1 LCYGLLSSWAKVDA
15 RASID
20 ESRLQFI
27 LQNQKNLWTESVQ
40 GISDD
45 VGQGCIDGDEMGKR
59 IVLPASHVG

>member
-1 LCYGLLSSWAKVDA
+1 MKVD
-15 RASID
+15 SN
-20 ESRLQFI
+20 SYF
-27 LQNQKNLWTESVQ
+27 KTKKTLWTESVQ